1 MTYSTP
7 ESPVPPGEIYLK
19 RQHCCSH
26 VSGSKKAHEL
36 MARMLLPDNL
46 ISEKLFI
53 SLKGPHFDVH
63 PQKNT

>member
-1 MTYSTP
+1 
-7 ESPVPPGEIYLK
+7 
-19 RQHCCSH
+19 
-26 VSGSKKAHEL
+26 

-63 PQKNT
+63 PQKNTWDVYQFEAEMFSQQYIPHRESYICSHQIFDPKNN